1 METELLNIPV
11 GSRKLQSRLEGTAL
25 DWEEIQMDWDW
36 GLFEHCLAAL
46 RPETGL
52 ANSPVGGLG
61 STAQGRNVWGRG
73 KTWKADGRVLKSE

>member
-52 ANSPVGGLG
+52 ANSLVDLGAQLRAGTSGPEERLGKQMGGC
-61 STAQGRNVWGRG
+61 
-73 KTWKADGRVLKSE
+73 